1 MPPRQ
6 VWLFQFGCWAA
17 LTTAIV
23 HIAIAVA
30 TGTDDGPL
38 NLVFAVCFAAVGG
51 MGLVVAKRAQA
62 DALLMYGVARAAAI
76 AGATLLVLSLTYFPI
91 YASMLIA
98 AVTTCFAVSAVKAP
112 GI

>member
-1 MPPRQ
+1 MAMAG
-6 VWLFQFGCWAA
+6 VN
-17 LTTAIV
+17 
-23 HIAIAVA
+23 
-30 TGTDDGPL
+30 DDGPL

-51 MGLVVAKRAQA
+51 MALVVTKRAQA

-76 AGATLLVLSLTYFPI
+76 ASATLLVLSLTYLSI
-91 YASMLIA
+91 YPSILIA

>member
-6 VWLFQFGCWAA
+6 VWLFQFGCWSA
-17 LTTAIV
+17 LATAIV
-23 HIAIAVA
+23 HTAIAIAIR
-30 TGTDDGPL
+30 TDDGPL
-38 NLVFAVCFAAVGG
+38 NLVFAVCFAVVGG

-76 AGATLLVLSLTYFPI
+76 TSVTLLVLSLAYFPI
-91 YASMLIA
+91 YASMFIA